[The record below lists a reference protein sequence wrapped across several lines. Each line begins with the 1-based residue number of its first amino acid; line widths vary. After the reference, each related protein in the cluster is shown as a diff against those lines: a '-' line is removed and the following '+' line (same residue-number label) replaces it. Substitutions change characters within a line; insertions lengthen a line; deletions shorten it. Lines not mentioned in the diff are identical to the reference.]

1 MLNHQEL
8 QLFHQPRLVTYLLK
22 FLILPGV
29 TGNWDQGISQWFKE
43 KSVPDSEEKYLQD
56 TKIVSGQQC
65 FQKLKQ
71 TGHKTVQSTSL

>member
-8 QLFHQPRLVTYLLK
+8 QLFRQPRPVTYLLK
-22 FLILPGV
+22 FRILPGV

-56 TKIVSGQQC
+56 AKIFSVCVYGVRLWVASNA
-65 FQKLKQ
+65 FKN
-71 TGHKTVQSTSL
+71 